1 MACYVVVFKPCEK
14 DFSKEYAVMWKT
26 KYTLIAS
33 IQMFASIYWS
43 SASVSV
49 SKK

>member
-1 MACYVVVFKPCEK
+1 MLLCFQAVWKK

-33 IQMFASIYWS
+33 IQMFALIYWS